1 LVTLYI
7 VFGVLVVIAIGLSV
21 YAYRI
26 YQEDKKLGFKK
37 IRKQGEEPPLH

>member
-1 LVTLYI
+1 MFPFYI
-7 VFGVLVVIAIGLSV
+7 VFGILVVAAIGLSI

-37 IRKQGEEPPLH
+37 IRKQDEDPPLH